1 MCCFII
7 PLLFFCDDGR
17 RSYYLILIPSPCIC
31 RGVVDS
37 GSQQPASL
45 LPQKSNRC
53 TRPLPSIMTYMEFV
67 PHAKSIVA
75 SAAAPFVANSSNTP
89 GMSAK
94 PTVSPSFTFSHIND
108 DSWQTFVGVT
118 LSLLGSFCFIIG
130 WKYMHDA
137 NIERLEAGKD
147 AVAVQQADKKWYAAV
162 ALNVL
167 AGLLDAGAFAFAAQ
181 SIINSLG
188 GVSVI
193 LYALIIP
200 CWNRRELEHL
210 KATKFAAFYG
220 CFVIVRILCSR
231 LLLLVTPTTSN
242 PNLFSTRRCFALIM
256 Y

>member
-1 MCCFII
+1 MMDDDLII
-7 PLLFFCDDGR
+7 
-17 RSYYLILIPSPCIC
+17 YLILIPSPCIC

-89 GMSAK
+89 GMSGK

>member
-1 MCCFII
+1 
-7 PLLFFCDDGR
+7 
-17 RSYYLILIPSPCIC
+17 
-31 RGVVDS
+31 
-37 GSQQPASL
+37 
-45 LPQKSNRC
+45 
-53 TRPLPSIMTYMEFV
+53 
-67 PHAKSIVA
+67 
-75 SAAAPFVANSSNTP
+75 
-89 GMSAK
+89 
-94 PTVSPSFTFSHIND
+94 
-108 DSWQTFVGVT
+108 
-118 LSLLGSFCFIIG
+118 
-130 WKYMHDA
+130 MHDA
-137 NIERLEAGKD
+137 NIERVEAGKD

-242 PNLFSTRRCFALIM
+242 PNLFLLGVVLHLSCIRLSARPCAFCPGITNLPHTLPVN
-256 Y
+256 